1 MKKKKDVQ
9 TVEENFDEVEIPS
22 DIEGLSASE
31 VQLKIEQGQTN
42 QVEEN
47 LLKSDKEIVKENTIN
62 IFNILNLVL
71 ALLVLLVGSPKNTL
85 FFGVVVINTLIG
97 IIQELRAKHT
107 IDKLS
112 VLAKTKA
119 VVLRERKLKQI
130 DQEAIVLGDVLYL
143 RNGDQVPV
151 DGNLL
156 AGDGIEVDESLLTG
170 EADRVQKAKR
180 DKLFSGS
187 FVTAGECF
195 Y

>member
-1 MKKKKDVQ
+1 MKKKEIVQ
-9 TVEENFDEVEIPS
+9 TVEETFDNVEIPA
-22 DIEGLSASE
+22 DLKGLTASE
-31 VQLKIEQGQTN
+31 VQEKIEQGQTN

-47 LLKSDKEIVKENTIN
+47 LLKSDKEIIKENTIN
-62 IFNILNLVL
+62 IFNILNFVL

-97 IIQELRAKHT
+97 IVQELRAKHT

-119 VVLRERKLKQI
+119 VVLREGKLKQI
-130 DQEAIVLGDVLYL
+130 DQEAIVLDDVLYL

-156 AGDGIEVDESLLTG
+156 VGAGVNCTG
-170 EADRVQKAKR
+170 SK
-180 DKLFSGS
+180 G
-187 FVTAGECF
+187 
-195 Y
+195 

>member
-1 MKKKKDVQ
+1 MKKKEIVQ
-9 TVEENFDEVEIPS
+9 TVEETFDNVEIPA
-22 DIEGLSASE
+22 DLKGLTASE
-31 VQLKIEQGQTN
+31 VQEKIEQGQTN

-47 LLKSDKEIVKENTIN
+47 LLKSDKEIIKENTIN
-62 IFNILNLVL
+62 IFNILNFVL

-97 IIQELRAKHT
+97 IVQELRAKHT

-119 VVLRERKLKQI
+119 VVLREGKLKQI

-156 AGDGIEVDESLLTG
+156 VGAGAVSYTHLTLPTILL
-170 EADRVQKAKR
+170 V
-180 DKLFSGS
+180 
-187 FVTAGECF
+187 
-195 Y
+195 